1 MIITTDD
8 YDVINAYAE
17 DLSWHSQ
24 FRTCAGMQRMI
35 DSSKAVVDA
44 YLVRARQVSRRKY

>member
-24 FRTCAGMQRMI
+24 FKTCAGLNRLIQ
-35 DSSKAVVDA
+35 SSKDIVHR
-44 YLVRARQVSRRKY
+44 YLLTAAPKPE